1 MKRLIFF
8 ILLSLFF
15 ISCATA
21 QPLMRDVFAAMPDSV
36 LPMVTKNNRLD
47 CIDFIENNMEAKV
60 RNVIDE
66 YVTLEALTKDYARFR
81 TSAASL
87 MELKLLPT
95 SDSTAVLCMITT
107 AQMGEEGTAL
117 RLEDSN
123 IRFFN
128 FDWSPLPSDTYI
140 RVAEHVY
147 TKIENH
153 IYEKPDTS
161 IGDFQQA
168 LRSLAD
174 FHPVKM
180 SLSPDEATLTVTWQ
194 TAQLSK
200 QEREAVRESLH
211 PVTLTW
217 NGQQFIPSTDNH

>member
-1 MKRLIFF
+1 
-8 ILLSLFF
+8 
-15 ISCATA
+15 
-21 QPLMRDVFAAMPDSV
+21 
-36 LPMVTKNNRLD
+36 
-47 CIDFIENNMEAKV
+47 
-60 RNVIDE
+60 
-66 YVTLEALTKDYARFR
+66 
-81 TSAASL
+81 
-87 MELKLLPT
+87 
-95 SDSTAVLCMITT
+95 
-107 AQMGEEGTAL
+107 MGEEGTAL

-174 FHPVKM
+174 FHPMKM
-180 SLSPDEATLTVTWQ
+180 SLSPDEATLTVMLQ